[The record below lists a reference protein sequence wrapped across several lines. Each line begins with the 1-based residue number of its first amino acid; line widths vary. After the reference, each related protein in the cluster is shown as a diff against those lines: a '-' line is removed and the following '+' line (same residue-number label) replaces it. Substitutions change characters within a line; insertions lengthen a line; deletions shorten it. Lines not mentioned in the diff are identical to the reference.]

1 MNTIVGTYR
10 TIEEAQKV
18 VNDLVNAG
26 IDRDNISL
34 VASDADGRYQHLT
47 KRTDVTDDD
56 DVSAGE
62 GALVGGLGGGLLG
75 FALGLGALAIPGIG
89 PVLAF
94 GPLVGALVGAGA
106 GAVTGGL
113 AASLIDMGIDETDAH
128 TYAEAVRRGY
138 TLVTVHVPEED
149 TDEARAIMSRYN
161 VVDIDE
167 RADFWGSQGWTGY
180 DVNAKPF
187 TTQDIETE
195 HRHFESD
202 VDHEAIPVVEEEIA
216 IGKREVEQGGIRVR
230 SYMTTTPIEEQ
241 VELRETRV
249 HVERRP
255 VDRPVTDAD
264 LDTFQ
269 EKTIEVTETAEEA
282 VVEKKARVVEE
293 VVVNKDTDVHT
304 ETIRDQVR
312 RTEVEVENLETTLGQ
327 RTTYDT
333 YLDDFRTHYRTNYAN
348 NQYSFNNYEP
358 AYKYGYGLAGNQRYQ
373 SRTWADIE
381 PDVRRDWENRGQG
394 AWEDFKDSIRY
405 AWERAK
411 AAVR

>member
-1 MNTIVGTYR
+1 MNTIVATYR

-34 VASDADGRYQHLT
+34 VTSNADNRHQHLT
-47 KRTDVTDDD
+47 NRTDVTDDD

-62 GALVGGLGGGLLG
+62 GALVGGVAGGLLG
-75 FALGLGALAIPGIG
+75 AALGLGALAIPGIG

-94 GPLVGALVGAGA
+94 GPLIGGLIGAGA

-113 AASLIDMGIDETDAH
+113 TASLIDMGVDETDAH
-128 TYAEAVRRGY
+128 SYAEAVRRGY
-138 TLVTVHVPEED
+138 TLVTVHAPDEH

-167 RADFWGSQGWTGY
+167 RTDYWQSEGWTGH
-180 DVNAKPF
+180 DVKAKPF
-187 TTQDIETE
+187 TSRDIEAE
-195 HRHFESD
+195 HSHFESD
-202 VDHEAIPVVEEEIA
+202 VDHETIPVVEEEIA
-216 IGKREVEQGGIRVR
+216 VGKREVERGGVRVR
-230 SYMTTTPIEEQ
+230 SYMTTTPVEEQ
-241 VELRETRV
+241 VQLRETRV
-249 HVERRP
+249 NVERRP

-269 EKTIEVTETAEEA
+269 ERTIEVTETAEEA
-282 VVEKKARVVEE
+282 IIEKRARVVEE
-293 VVVNKDTDVHT
+293 VVIDKDVDTHT

-312 RTEVEVENLETTLGQ
+312 HTEVDVENLGTTSGR
-327 RTTYDT
+327 RTGYDS

-358 AYKYGYGLAGNQRYQ
+358 AYKYGYGLAGNQSYQ
-373 SRTWADIE
+373 GRNWSDIE
-381 PDVRRDWENRGQG
+381 LDARRDWESRGQG

-405 AWERAK
+405 AWERGK